1 MLSPTSRDFNQ
12 SLLDFFNPVD
22 LQLILML
29 ICESLN
35 LIISGNHCWAVK
47 LKAIMKRSEVE
58 SSLSSSLTVLHAW
71 CASPLSYWKQK
82 LSLATCLIAV
92 NICWDSVL
100 KYLTD
105 SVRWLSVLAE
115 KKLSWR
121 PISWQTWWTPIVCI
135 SDRWMLCALCW
146 CIQFDAY
153 RWSFYEWT
161 IVSLWPGGNFHVFCV
176 FVSRATY
183 SI

>member
-1 MLSPTSRDFNQ
+1 MLSPTSRDFNK

-29 ICESLN
+29 MCESLN

-71 CASPLSYWKQK
+71 CASALSYWKQK

-105 SVRWLSVLAE
+105 IVRWLSVLAE
-115 KKLSWR
+115 KNSHGAR
-121 PISWQTWWTPIVCI
+121 YHG
-135 SDRWMLCALCW
+135 RHGERRLCAYQTGGCFVP
-146 CIQFDAY
+146 CVGAY
-153 RWSFYEWT
+153 
-161 IVSLWPGGNFHVFCV
+161 SLVHTVDRFMNE
-176 FVSRATY
+176 R
-183 SI
+183 

>member
-115 KKLSWR
+115 KTLMAPDIMADMVNADCVHIR
-121 PISWQTWWTPIVCI
+121 QV
-135 SDRWMLCALCW
+135 DALCPVLVHTVW
-146 CIQFDAY
+146 CIPLIVLWINDSLSMT
-153 RWSFYEWT
+153 RWKFW
-161 IVSLWPGGNFHVFCV
+161 CV
-176 FVSRATY
+176 LCVC
-183 SI
+183 